1 MLSRRSFLSGL
12 AAASLLRA
20 QKQTPLN
27 FVFILIDDMGWRDV
41 GYNGSELF
49 ETPNID
55 KLASQGMRFTNAYAA
70 CPVCSPTRASIMTG
84 KYPAR
89 LGLTNFLPGLHH
101 LPHSKLLAPVSRQ
114 QLPLEEVTI
123 AEALKPS
130 GYRTAAI
137 GKWHLGG
144 PDFFPEKQ
152 GFDVNVGGTDAGS
165 PKSYF
170 FPQWAGRPPITAD
183 PGAYLPDRLTDS
195 AIEFI
200 KDKSAQPFL
209 LYLAH
214 YSVHIPLEAKQEMVE
229 RYAHRIK
236 PGDLQNNATY
246 AAMVAS
252 VDESVGRIL
261 ATLDDLKIADHTAI
275 IFMSDNGGL
284 ASAEYKGQT
293 PTSNK
298 PLKAGKGF
306 LYEGGIREPMI
317 VKWPGVTKPG
327 SQCDVPVISTDFY
340 PTMLE
345 MAGVTKDI
353 GNPADGVSIVPLL
366 KQNGIPKREA
376 IFWHYP
382 HYSNQ
387 GGRPG
392 AAMRQGDYKI
402 IKWYEDNSV
411 ELYNLRDDI
420 GESHNLA
427 VQMPEKAN
435 AMKARLDAWLKEMN
449 PEMPKPNPDYDKEK
463 ETEGLAP
470 AIREQL
476 RTGKLP

>member
-1 MLSRRSFLSGL
+1 MLSRRTFLSTL
-12 AAASLLRA
+12 AAAPLMRA
-20 QKQTPLN
+20 QKRPPLN

-41 GYNGSELF
+41 SYNGSELF

-55 KLASQGMRFTNAYAA
+55 RLAAQGMRFTNAYAA

-89 LGLTNFLPGLHH
+89 LGITNFLPGKHN
-101 LPHSKLLAPVSRQ
+101 LPHSKLIAPLSKQ

-123 AEALKPS
+123 AEALKPA
-130 GYRTAAI
+130 GYRSAAI

-144 PDFFPEKQ
+144 PDFYPEKQ
-152 GFDVNVGGTDAGS
+152 GFDVNVGGTEAGS

-170 FPQWAGRPPITAD
+170 FPQWTPRPPIDAS

-195 AIEFI
+195 AIEFM
-200 KDKSAQPFL
+200 KDNRAKPFL

-214 YSVHIPLEAKQEMVE
+214 YSVHIPLEAKEEMVE
-229 RYAHRIK
+229 RYRQRIK
-236 PGDLQNNATY
+236 PGALQNNATY

-252 VDESVGRIL
+252 VDESVGRVMK
-261 ATLDDLKIADHTAI
+261 ALDELGIADHTAV

-298 PLKAGKGF
+298 PLRAGKGF
-306 LYEGGIREPMI
+306 LYEGGVREPMI
-317 VKWPGVTKPG
+317 VKWPGVTTAG

-345 MAGVTKDI
+345 MAGVTKDP
-353 GNPADGVSIVPLL
+353 GNPADGVSFVPLL
-366 KQNGIPKREA
+366 KQSGIPKRDA

-392 AAMRQGDYKI
+392 AAMRERDFKI
-402 IKWYEDNSV
+402 IEWYEDGSI
-411 ELYNLRDDI
+411 ELYNLHDDL
-420 GESHNLA
+420 GEAHNLA
-427 VQMPEKAN
+427 VKMPEKAHE
-435 AMKARLDAWLKEMN
+435 MKARLDAWLKEMN
-449 PEMPKPNPDYDKEK
+449 PEMPKPNPDYDKAN
-463 ETEGLAP
+463 ETQGLGA

-476 RTGKLP
+476 RTGVLP

>member
-1 MLSRRSFLSGL
+1 MLSRRTFLSTL
-12 AAASLLRA
+12 AAAPFLHA
-20 QKQTPLN
+20 QKQPPIN

-41 GYNGSELF
+41 SYNGSETF

-55 KLASQGMRFTNAYAA
+55 KLASQGMRFTNGYAA
-70 CPVCSPTRASIMTG
+70 CPVCSPSRAAIMTG

-89 LGLTNFLPGLHH
+89 LGITNFLPGLHH
-101 LPHSKLLAPVSRQ
+101 VPHSKLLAPVSKQ
-114 QLPLEEVTI
+114 FLPLEEVTI

-130 GYRTAAI
+130 GYRTAAM

-144 PDFFPEKQ
+144 PDYFPEKQ

-170 FPQWAGRPPITAD
+170 YPQWTPRPPITAA

-195 AIEFI
+195 AIDFI
-200 KDKSAQPFL
+200 KDNRARPFM

-214 YSVHIPLEAKQEMVE
+214 YSVHIPLEAKEDMIE
-229 RYAHRIK
+229 RYRKRIK
-236 PGDLQNNATY
+236 PGALQNNPIY

-252 VDESVGRIL
+252 VDESVERIMK
-261 ATLDDLKIADHTAI
+261 ALDDLNLAGHTAV
-275 IFMSDNGGL
+275 IFTSDNGGL

-298 PLKAGKGF
+298 PLRAGKGF
-306 LYEGGIREPMI
+306 LYEGGIREPLI
-317 VKWPGVTKPG
+317 VKWPGVTRPG
-327 SQCDVPVISTDFY
+327 SQCDVPVIGTDFY
-340 PTMLE
+340 PTILE
-345 MAGVTKDI
+345 MAGVTKDP

-366 KQNGIPKREA
+366 KQTGIPKRDA
-376 IFWHYP
+376 LFWHYP

-392 AAMRQGDYKI
+392 AAMRQGDFKLI
-402 IKWYEDNSV
+402 EWYEDGSV
-411 ELYNLRDDI
+411 ELYNLRDDL
-420 GESHNLA
+420 GETHNLA
-427 VQMPEKAN
+427 VQMPEKAR
-435 AMKARLDAWLKEMN
+435 AMKTRLDAWLKELN

-463 ETEGLAP
+463 ETEGLGA

-476 RTGKLP
+476 RTGVLP